1 MFRFANIIYIYILV
15 AVLVLLVLLYVLEFF
30 SRKRKLAKYG
40 DPTLVSRL
48 MLDVSGPRRHAKF
61 VIRLMAFSLLMV
73 ALARPQN
80 GTKEA
85 ERERYGIE
93 AFVALDISNS
103 MLAQDVHPSRLDKS
117 KRLIS
122 NMMKQMTDDQIG
134 MVIFAGTAYTQVP
147 ITSDFATAQMYLE
160 QIQPSLIELQGTD
173 IARAIDLGVKSFTGR
188 EGVNRAIFVITDG
201 EDNEGGAIEAAKKAA
216 KEGVHVFVLG
226 VGSPDGAKIP
236 IPGTNQYIIDNEGN
250 TVVTKLNEQ
259 MCRDIAKAG
268 QGAYIYVDN
277 SSSAQEALDKYL
289 DQLAKTK
296 LDTSRYTEYNEK
308 YQLFLLLGIILLII
322 DVLIMPRQNHI
333 FQKINLFGKKA

>member
-1 MFRFANIIYIYILV
+1 MFRFAHPTYLYLLLLLAAF
-15 AVLVLLVLLYVLEFF
+15 AVLHYVGLYL
-30 SRKRKLAKYG
+30 RKRNIARYG

-48 MLDVSGPRRHAKF
+48 VRDYSLVRGELKF
-61 VIRLMAFSLLMV
+61 WFLQLALAFFIL

-85 ERERYGIE
+85 ERDRYGIE

-134 MVIFAGTAYTQVP
+134 MVIFAGSAYTQVP
-147 ITSDFATAQMYLE
+147 ITSDFATAQMYLD
-160 QIQPSLIELQGTD
+160 QIQPNLIQLQGTD
-173 IARAIDLGVKSFTGR
+173 IARAIELSTKSFTER

-201 EDNEGGAIEAAKKAA
+201 EDNEGGAVDAAKEAAKA
-216 KEGVHVFVLG
+216 GVHVFVLG
-226 VGSPDGAKIP
+226 IGSPEGAKIP

-289 DQLAKTK
+289 DQLSKTK
-296 LDTSRYTEYNEK
+296 LDTSKYTEYNEK
-308 YQLFLLLGIILLII
+308 YQLFLIIGLVFLIL
-322 DVLIMPRQNHI
+322 DALVMLRQNHI
-333 FQKINLFGKKA
+333 FQKVNLFGK